1 MFLKIV
7 AHANSTFVLCEGG
20 DSPKAAKY
28 SHQTESRQFQMSDA
42 ACCGSGAVYLCIC
55 VFVYFFCL
63 CILSV
68 CVFCLF
74 VYYLRVSRVQFQMSD
89 VGGGAIP
96 QLSDPAA
103 IFIRFCQMQFSS
115 DPQFPTSV
123 QVRHGLLCQE
133 VSGWSSRTD
142 TELHNSKA
150 ILVPIDN

>member
-1 MFLKIV
+1 MLL
-7 AHANSTFVLCEGG
+7 STFVLCEGG

-42 ACCGSGAVYLCIC
+42 ACCGSGAVYLCIG
-55 VFVYFFCL
+55 VFVYL
-63 CILSV
+63 CIFVSV
-68 CVFCLF
+68 YLCFCLF
-74 VYYLRVSRVQFQMSD
+74 VLLRVSRVQFQMSD

-133 VSGWSSRTD
+133 LSGWEFSDRPRT
-142 TELHNSKA
+142 TQFKGNFGS
-150 ILVPIDN
+150 N

>member
-1 MFLKIV
+1 MLLVV
-7 AHANSTFVLCEGG
+7 AV
-20 DSPKAAKY
+20 
-28 SHQTESRQFQMSDA
+28 
-42 ACCGSGAVYLCIC
+42 VLCIC
-55 VFVYFFCL
+55 VFVYL
-63 CILSV
+63 CIFVFVFLSVCVFVFLSV

-133 VSGWSSRTD
+133 VSGWSSRAD

>member
-1 MFLKIV
+1 MLIALLYCVKGVI
-7 AHANSTFVLCEGG
+7 
-20 DSPKAAKY
+20 SPKAAKY
-28 SHQTESRQFQMSDA
+28 SHQTESCQFQMSDA
-42 ACCGSGAVYLCIC
+42 ACCGSGAVYLCIGVFVYLCIC
-55 VFVYFFCL
+55 VFVYLCFLCL

-123 QVRHGLLCQE
+123 QVRHGVLCQE

-142 TELHNSKA
+142 TELHNFG
-150 ILVPIDN
+150 PN